1 MDQEDSAP
9 VRKPQ
14 HKPPIPQREV
24 RTFCSAELFQAD
36 KEIVIE
42 HAGEIYRLRI
52 TKAGKLI
59 LYK

>member
-1 MDQEDSAP
+1 VEQSDTDRAANFK
-9 VRKPQ
+9 RKATVTP
-14 HKPPIPQREV
+14 REV
-24 RTFCSAELFQAD
+24 RAIRSADLFQED

-42 HAGEIYRLRI
+42 HAGDRYRLRI

>member
-1 MDQEDSAP
+1 MDREESAP
-9 VRKPQ
+9 VQKHRPKAAVTP
-14 HKPPIPQREV
+14 RAV
-24 RTFCSAELFQAD
+24 RTFCSEELFQDD

-52 TKAGKLI
+52 TKARKLI